1 MNYLHKHIRLTLGS
15 IILVLYSFVGFSQ
28 DVEFVAATRSMVAVG
43 EQFRIVFSISAKCTN
58 FKAPSM
64 ETFNVLM
71 GPSTSQS
78 TSMQI
83 INGQMSQS
91 VNYSYTYILQATT
104 EGKYTFEPAEA
115 VVNGKT
121 YKSNQVAIE
130 VVKGNVNS
138 NQQNNQ
144 NQNQNQNNTNGN
156 ISDNDI
162 FVRVNLNKTNV
173 YQGEQ
178 IVATISIYTKLNLV
192 GFEDMKFPSFKG
204 FWSDDIE
211 NPTQIQLKQ
220 EKYNGT
226 IYNVGVLKKTLL
238 TPQRSGDIVIEPY
251 DLTCVVQQKVNR
263 GRQSFFD
270 DFFGNY
276 QNVRKKLTSPQVTVH
291 VKSLPQNKPAGFSGA
306 VGDFSLK
313 ANLDRNDV
321 KMNEAIA
328 YSIKLS
334 GTGNLKLTELPKI
347 EFPTD
352 FEQYDPKTTNNI
364 NASANGTSGSKTI
377 NYLLIPRHPGD
388 YKIPSVDFS
397 YFDIKSQSYKTLS
410 TPEFSIHVSKDSVSS
425 GGSIV
430 SEFSKE
436 DVRFIGSDIHFIKT
450 KDSELKEKGSY
461 LISEPYFYIGYPIS
475 LGLFIFIILWR
486 RKQIK
491 QNADIASVKNRKANK
506 VAQKRLQL
514 SNKYLK
520 ENKKDEFYEEMTKA
534 LWGYLSDKLM
544 IPIADFSKEKAS
556 SELSKKGISE
566 ETITQLSSIIDTCE
580 FARFSPISDNSEM
593 NNIYNNASELIGK
606 LENNLK

>member
-1 MNYLHKHIRLTLGS
+1 MKIFTGVV
-15 IILVLYSFVGFSQ
+15 ILLFFTFHGKAQ
-28 DVEFVAATRSMVAVG
+28 DIQFLAATKNMVAVG
-43 EQFRIVFSISAKCTN
+43 EQFRLVFSLNAKCSN

-64 ETFNVLM
+64 ESFAVLM

-78 TSMQI
+78 TSMQF
-83 INGQMSQS
+83 INGQVSQS
-91 VNYSYTYILQATT
+91 VSFSYTYILQATT
-104 EGKYTFEPAEA
+104 EGKFTFDPAEA
-115 VVNGKT
+115 VINGKT
-121 YKSNQVAIE
+121 YKSNAVTIE
-130 VVKGNVNS
+130 VVKGNANT
-138 NQQNNQ
+138 QNNQ
-144 NQNQNQNNTNGN
+144 NQNQNQANNNATVSN
-156 ISDNDI
+156 DDI

-238 TPQRSGDIVIEPY
+238 TPQHSGDIVIEPY
-251 DLTCVVQQKVNR
+251 DLTCVVQQRVNR
-263 GRQSFFD
+263 SRQSFFD

-291 VKSLPQNKPAGFSGA
+291 VKSLPANKPAGFSGA
-306 VGDFSLK
+306 VGNFSLQ

-334 GTGNLKLTELPKI
+334 GNGNLKLADLPKI
-347 EFPTD
+347 EFPSD

-377 NYLLIPRHPGD
+377 NYLLIPRHPGE
-388 YKIPSVDFS
+388 YKIPSVSFS
-397 YFDIKSQSYKTLS
+397 YFDVTSQTYKSLS
-410 TPEFSIHVSKDSVSS
+410 TPDFSIHVDKDSGSTS
-425 GGSIV
+425 ASIV

-436 DVRFIGSDIHFIKT
+436 DVKFLGSDIHYIKT
-450 KDSELKEKGSY
+450 NKGELKKKGSY
-461 LISEPYFYIGYPIS
+461 LISEPLFYMGYPLS
-475 LGLFIFIILWR
+475 LGLFLFIIFWR

-491 QNADIASVKNRKANK
+491 RNADIASVKNRKANK

-514 SNKYLK
+514 SNRYLK
-520 ENKKDEFYEEMTKA
+520 ENKKDEFYEEMTRA

-544 IPIADFSKEKAS
+544 IPVSDFSKEKAS
-556 SELSKKGISE
+556 EELTLKGISPE
-566 ETITQLSSIIDTCE
+566 IITELSSIIDTCE
-580 FARFSPISDNSEM
+580 FARYSPVSDNSQM
-593 NNIYNNASELIGK
+593 NEVYNNATELIGK
-606 LENNLK
+606 LENNLR